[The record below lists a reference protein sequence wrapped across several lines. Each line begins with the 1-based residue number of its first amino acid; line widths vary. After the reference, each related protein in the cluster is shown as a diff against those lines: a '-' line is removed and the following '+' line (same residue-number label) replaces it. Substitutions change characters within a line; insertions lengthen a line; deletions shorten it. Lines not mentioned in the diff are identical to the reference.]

1 MARVTVEDC
10 VLRVSNRFKLV
21 MLASQRARAV
31 SAGAAITVDRD
42 NDKNP
47 VVALREIAE
56 ETVSVDELENA
67 LIKDQQK
74 HVEIDEPEVDELD
87 FIAIQQQMT
96 EVGEAPADEEIAE
109 DVLAIEDEAVLVDTD
124 EALLAD
130 GDTAPSTDE
139 AVLAGGDTAPSE
151 EGIEDADTEDPDKV
165 AEPEVVSDVEAED
178 ETGTA

>member
-31 SAGAAITVDRD
+31 SSGAAITVDRD

-47 VVALREIAE
+47 VIALREIAE
-56 ETVSVDELENA
+56 KTVSVDELEAA

-74 HVEIDEPEVDELD
+74 HVEFDEPEVDELD
-87 FIAIQQQMT
+87 FIAIQREMT
-96 EVGEAPADEEIAE
+96 EVGEASADEEIAE
-109 DVLAIEDEAVLVDTD
+109 TAPAVEDE
-124 EALLAD
+124 
-130 GDTAPSTDE
+130 TAPASED
-139 AVLAGGDTAPSE
+139 APPSE
-151 EGIEDADTEDPDKV
+151 DATPSDEVAEDAYEDAKAAVDSV
-165 AEPEVVSDVEAED
+165 VEAED

>member
-31 SAGAAITVDRD
+31 SSGAAITVDRD

-47 VVALREIAE
+47 VIALREIAE
-56 ETVSVDELENA
+56 KTVSVDELEAA

-74 HVEIDEPEVDELD
+74 HVEFDEPEVDELD
-87 FIAIQQQMT
+87 FIAIQREMT
-96 EVGEAPADEEIAE
+96 EVGEASADEEIAE
-109 DVLAIEDEAVLVDTD
+109 TAPAVEDE
-124 EALLAD
+124 
-130 GDTAPSTDE
+130 TAPAS
-139 AVLAGGDTAPSE
+139 
-151 EGIEDADTEDPDKV
+151 EDAPPSDEV
-165 AEPEVVSDVEAED
+165 AEDAKAAVDSVVEAED

>member
-10 VLRVSNRFKLV
+10 VLRVPNRFKLV
-21 MLASQRARAV
+21 LLAAQRARTV
-31 SAGAAITVDRD
+31 SSGAAITIERD

-56 ETVSVDELENA
+56 KMVSVDELESA

-74 HVEIDEPEVDELD
+74 HVEIDDPEVDELD

-96 EVGEAPADEEIAE
+96 EV
-109 DVLAIEDEAVLVDTD
+109 DEAAAA
-124 EALLAD
+124 EEFAAALLASED
-130 GDTAPSTDE
+130 VTPGEEVADDAIITAD
-139 AVLAGGDTAPSE
+139 A
-151 EGIEDADTEDPDKV
+151 EDA
-165 AEPEVVSDVEAED
+165 SNVEAED

>member
-10 VLRVSNRFKLV
+10 VLRVPNRFKLV
-21 MLASQRARAV
+21 LLAAQRARTV
-31 SAGAAITVDRD
+31 SSGAAITIERD

-56 ETVSVDELENA
+56 KTVSVDELESA

-96 EVGEAPADEEIAE
+96 EVDEAAADEEFA
-109 DVLAIEDEAVLVDTD
+109 
-124 EALLAD
+124 EALLASED
-130 GDTAPSTDE
+130 VTPGEEVADDAIITAD
-139 AVLAGGDTAPSE
+139 A
-151 EGIEDADTEDPDKV
+151 EGASAEDA
-165 AEPEVVSDVEAED
+165 SNVEAED

>member
-1 MARVTVEDC
+1 MLMARVTVEDC

-31 SAGAAITVDRD
+31 SSGAAITIDRD
-42 NDKNP
+42 KDKNP
-47 VVALREIAE
+47 VIALREIAE

-96 EVGEAPADEEIAE
+96 EGDEASADEEFGKAM
-109 DVLAIEDEAVLVDTD
+109 LAVEDEALPAVED
-124 EALLAD
+124 EALLAS
-130 GDTAPSTDE
+130 GDAAPI
-139 AVLAGGDTAPSE
+139 E
-151 EGIEDADTEDPDKV
+151 EGAEDADKDAAAGV
-165 AEPEVVSDVEAED
+165 ASDVEAED

>member
-31 SAGAAITVDRD
+31 SSGASITVDRD

-47 VVALREIAE
+47 VIALR
-56 ETVSVDELENA
+56 ELENA

-96 EVGEAPADEEIAE
+96 EVDEAPADEIVAE
-109 DVLAIEDEAVLVDTD
+109 DLLAIEDEA
-124 EALLAD
+124 LLA
-130 GDTAPSTDE
+130 SNDE
-139 AVLAGGDTAPSE
+139 AVLASGDAAPSE
-151 EGIEDADTEDPDKV
+151 EGAENADTEDRDKV
-165 AEPEVVSDVEAED
+165 AEPEVASDVEAED

>member
-10 VLRVSNRFKLV
+10 VLRVPNRFKLV
-21 MLASQRARAV
+21 LLAAQRARAV
-31 SAGAAITVDRD
+31 SSGTAITVDRD

-56 ETVSVDELENA
+56 KTVSVDELESA

-96 EVGEAPADEEIAE
+96 EVDDAPADEEFA
-109 DVLAIEDEAVLVDTD
+109 A
-124 EALLAD
+124 ALLA
-130 GDTAPSTDE
+130 
-139 AVLAGGDTAPSE
+139 SE
-151 EGIEDADTEDPDKV
+151 DVTPGEEDADDAIKTADAEGASAED
-165 AEPEVVSDVEAED
+165 ASDVEAED

>member
-31 SAGAAITVDRD
+31 SSGASITVDRD

-47 VVALREIAE
+47 VIALREIAE

-96 EVGEAPADEEIAE
+96 GVDEAPADEIVAE
-109 DVLAIEDEAVLVDTD
+109 DLLAIEDEA
-124 EALLAD
+124 LLA
-130 GDTAPSTDE
+130 SNDE
-139 AVLAGGDTAPSE
+139 AVLASGDAAPSE
-151 EGIEDADTEDPDKV
+151 EGAENADTEDRDKV
-165 AEPEVVSDVEAED
+165 AEPEVASDVEAED

>member
-1 MARVTVEDC
+1 MLMARVTVEDC

-31 SAGAAITVDRD
+31 SSGAAITIDRD

-47 VVALREIAE
+47 VIALREIAE

-96 EVGEAPADEEIAE
+96 EGDEASADEEFGKAM
-109 DVLAIEDEAVLVDTD
+109 LAVEDEALPAVED
-124 EALLAD
+124 EALLAS
-130 GDTAPSTDE
+130 GDAAPI
-139 AVLAGGDTAPSE
+139 E
-151 EGIEDADTEDPDKV
+151 EGAEDADKDAAAGV
-165 AEPEVVSDVEAED
+165 ASDVEAED

>member
-10 VLRVSNRFKLV
+10 VLRVPNRFKLV
-21 MLASQRARAV
+21 LLAAQRARAV
-31 SAGAAITVDRD
+31 SSGAAITIERD

-56 ETVSVDELENA
+56 KTVSVDELESA

-74 HVEIDEPEVDELD
+74 HVEIDDPEVDELD

-96 EVGEAPADEEIAE
+96 EVDEAAADEEFA
-109 DVLAIEDEAVLVDTD
+109 
-124 EALLAD
+124 EALLASED
-130 GDTAPSTDE
+130 VTPGEEVADDAIITAD
-139 AVLAGGDTAPSE
+139 A
-151 EGIEDADTEDPDKV
+151 EDA
-165 AEPEVVSDVEAED
+165 SNVEAED

>member
-31 SAGAAITVDRD
+31 SAGAEITVERD

-47 VVALREIAE
+47 VIALREIAE
-56 ETVSVDELENA
+56 KTVSVDELEAA

-74 HVEIDEPEVDELD
+74 HVEFDEPEVDELD
-87 FIAIQQQMT
+87 FIAIQQEMT
-96 EVGEAPADEEIAE
+96 EGGEAAADEKIAE
-109 DVLAIEDEAVLVDTD
+109 
-124 EALLAD
+124 
-130 GDTAPSTDE
+130 TAPASEDATPSDE
-139 AVLAGGDTAPSE
+139 VA
-151 EGIEDADTEDPDKV
+151 EDADEDAKAAVD
-165 AEPEVVSDVEAED
+165 SNVEAED

>member
-31 SAGAAITVDRD
+31 SSGAAITIDRD
-42 NDKNP
+42 KDKNP
-47 VVALREIAE
+47 VIALREIAE

-96 EVGEAPADEEIAE
+96 EGDEASADEEFGKAM
-109 DVLAIEDEAVLVDTD
+109 LAVEDEALPAVED
-124 EALLAD
+124 EALLAS
-130 GDTAPSTDE
+130 GDAAPI
-139 AVLAGGDTAPSE
+139 E
-151 EGIEDADTEDPDKV
+151 EGAEDADKDAAAGV
-165 AEPEVVSDVEAED
+165 ASDVEAED

>member
-1 MARVTVEDC
+1 MASVLPMLLCTIYIHIFLVSFACFTRFGEMLMARVTVEDC

-31 SAGAAITVDRD
+31 SSGASITVDRD

-47 VVALREIAE
+47 VIALREIAE

-96 EVGEAPADEEIAE
+96 EVDEAPADEIVAE
-109 DVLAIEDEAVLVDTD
+109 DLLAIEDEA
-124 EALLAD
+124 LLASND
-130 GDTAPSTDE
+130 
-139 AVLAGGDTAPSE
+139 
-151 EGIEDADTEDPDKV
+151 
-165 AEPEVVSDVEAED
+165 
-178 ETGTA
+178 

>member
-1 MARVTVEDC
+1 MLMARVTVEDC

-31 SAGAAITVDRD
+31 SSGAAITIDRD

-47 VVALREIAE
+47 VIALREIAE

-96 EVGEAPADEEIAE
+96 EVDEASADEEFGKAM
-109 DVLAIEDEAVLVDTD
+109 LAVEDEAPPAVEDEAPPAVEDEAPPASGDATPIEEGAENADTD
-124 EALLAD
+124 AA
-130 GDTAPSTDE
+130 
-139 AVLAGGDTAPSE
+139 AG
-151 EGIEDADTEDPDKV
+151 V
-165 AEPEVVSDVEAED
+165 ASDVEAED